1 MYKLCRSEQSAMRQ
15 RELEQHL
22 LKMMETL
29 RLDEIS
35 VSDLCAQAG
44 ISRKVFYRYFSG
56 KEGALYALID
66 HTLLELENF
75 PYSGKH
81 RGEDSY
87 KKNLAW
93 FFRFWQEQKPL
104 LDAIVRSGASETLFK
119 RVISYALTDAGATR
133 IFLPSCEADN
143 REYAVTFSACGFMSI
158 VLTWHRTDFQLSPE
172 QMAEIAVPLLT
183 KPLVQLKN
191 S

>member
-1 MYKLCRSEQSAMRQ
+1 MYKLCKSEQSAIRQ

-22 LKMMETL
+22 LIMMETL

-75 PYSGKH
+75 PYT
-81 RGEDSY
+81 GEQYDENGY

-93 FFRFWQEQKPL
+93 FFRFWQAQKPL
-104 LDAIVRSGASETLFK
+104 LDALARSGASETLVK
-119 RVISYALTDAGATR
+119 RVISYALTDAGAIR
-133 IFLPSCEADN
+133 VILPSCEADI
-143 REYAVTFSACGFMSI
+143 REYAITFSACGFMSM
-158 VLTWHRTDFQLSPE
+158 VLTWHRSDFQLSPD

-183 KPLVQLKN
+183 KPLLQQK
-191 S
+191 ST